1 MKSQAVEGTYIPTSG
16 YGWFRCGWVKISG
29 NRTVSFAVTKREM
42 FSGCG
47 KMLYSHDCKGYMLA
61 VKQVCRGC
69 LRLILLVLPIACPPT
84 HYGT

>member
-1 MKSQAVEGTYIPTSG
+1 MGGSGVDGLRSQATEPFPLLSQRGKCSVAVE
-16 YGWFRCGWVKISG
+16 
-29 NRTVSFAVTKREM
+29 
-42 FSGCG
+42 